1 MPSLVLTVCLPRGLG
16 CSLNFGWREVVIK
29 DPFIAE
35 YLDSFIL
42 STLTSYD
49 LYTNYSLPSVTNI
62 DSNTNQ
68 HKNKWVEGRWTT

>member
-1 MPSLVLTVCLPRGLG
+1 MQMVAFPMSSYVPSLVLTVCLPCVLG
-16 CSLNFGWREVVIK
+16 CSLNLGWREVVIK

-49 LYTNYSLPSVTNI
+49 L
-62 DSNTNQ
+62 
-68 HKNKWVEGRWTT
+68 

>member
-1 MPSLVLTVCLPRGLG
+1 MPSLVLTVCLPCVLG

-49 LYTNYSLPSVTNI
+49 L
-62 DSNTNQ
+62 
-68 HKNKWVEGRWTT
+68 